1 MPFQSSISG
10 LACTECLLSGT
21 PLTSLEAMLRFG
33 YADIARKVT
42 SMRQNGLTVKSRSVK
57 LSAVLARIE
66 KDLGGP
72 VPIGVWPQVQISQ
85 GLQESKV
92 REYYFVRKPRDRVP
106 LAKVVKGLLSDID
119 AALKKEGLT
128 DSVPEPVAQLLA
140 QAEGALADLEE
151 RLEAAEAEVA

>member
-42 SMRQNGLTVKSRSVK
+42 WMRQSGLAVKSRSVK

-85 GLQESKV
+85 SLQGSV
-92 REYYFVRKPRDRVP
+92 VTEYYLVRKSRDEA

-119 AALKKEGLT
+119 AVLKKEGLT
-128 DSVPEPVAQLLA
+128 GSVPEPLAQLLA